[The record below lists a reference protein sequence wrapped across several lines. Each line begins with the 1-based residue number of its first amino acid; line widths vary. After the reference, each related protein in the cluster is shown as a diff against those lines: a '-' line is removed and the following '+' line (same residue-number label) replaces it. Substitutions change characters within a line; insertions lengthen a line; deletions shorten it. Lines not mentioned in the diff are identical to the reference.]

1 MFNVTFLVDNRYR
14 TVRIALN
21 ASFFAGCQS
30 AHVRQVTDVYEVE
43 KDEDNDVD
51 DPVVSNVKYKFDDCD
66 FWRWASLSEAVKNK
80 ALYDTIPEDF
90 EGSDGRAPRIAA
102 WFSMS
107 SHKRTDTIYKDEKDG
122 REYMSLVAGGESNTL
137 SYTMVNHFAGLE
149 REEATNTV
157 ELEIVPAAYTTVEI
171 NSYGVRETTVYR
183 YYLPVIIG
191 ADKTDT
197 TQETLIE
204 MIQNNSSQPSESKKT
219 ISLAFYTKMSY
230 LVVNSGVQ
238 MMYPVPYVD
247 EYTLNLISDRSQT
260 LYKPTPKVPR
270 FVLLHLTSCCIKV
283 VMILTILRE

>member
-1 MFNVTFLVDNRYR
+1 M
-14 TVRIALN
+14 
-21 ASFFAGCQS
+21 
-30 AHVRQVTDVYEVE
+30 RQVTDVYEVE

-51 DPVVSNVKYKFDDCD
+51 DPVVSNVKYKIDDCD

-204 MIQNNSSQPSESKKT
+204 MIQNNSSQPSESKRQ
-219 ISLAFYTKMSY
+219 Y
-230 LVVNSGVQ
+230 L
-238 MMYPVPYVD
+238 
-247 EYTLNLISDRSQT
+247 
-260 LYKPTPKVPR
+260 
-270 FVLLHLTSCCIKV
+270 
-283 VMILTILRE
+283 